1 MKPKGEFFM
10 STVNV
15 GGVDLSELCI
25 SDKEIYLPTELGVM
39 SMSLKRLLALFQ
51 DGKIKVY
58 DHNRGFGKAS
68 KNTIEATRNNLQ
80 VSTLG
85 MLRISNE
92 GVIADGNS
100 RMLGINLR
108 FMDGNITDS
117 ELDAQVT
124 ILFFL
129 HEEFMLQYQ
138 SAGRQTGHTSG
149 NKLTNP
155 ELGMGQ
161 LVQSVV
167 TSTGINP
174 NLLQTS
180 HLASLSNTIWSL
192 ANINPDDWEFS
203 NIFSS
208 RKNVKTLLDYL
219 PSELPLSL
227 NRNNKARLVNALR
240 YFEDVSNE
248 IRGSDAKSF
257 LKSGPFFGLIISEH
271 LSAFSRLQSA
281 SVLARRIVSNGVK
294 LSQYIPCLTL
304 GGEQRIRKTADKV
317 LSIICRP

>member
-1 MKPKGEFFM
+1 M

-108 FMDGNITDS
+108 FMDGNITES

-124 ILFFL
+124 ILFFFTRGIY
-129 HEEFMLQYQ
+129 EAIPKCG
-138 SAGRQTGHTSG
+138 SANWTYERQQTYKSRIRDGAIGSVRCHFYW
-149 NKLTNP
+149 NK
-155 ELGMGQ
+155 
-161 LVQSVV
+161 SKF
-167 TSTGINP
+167 I
-174 NLLQTS
+174 
-180 HLASLSNTIWSL
+180 
-192 ANINPDDWEFS
+192 ANI
-203 NIFSS
+203 
-208 RKNVKTLLDYL
+208 
-219 PSELPLSL
+219 
-227 NRNNKARLVNALR
+227 
-240 YFEDVSNE
+240 
-248 IRGSDAKSF
+248 
-257 LKSGPFFGLIISEH
+257 
-271 LSAFSRLQSA
+271 AFS
-281 SVLARRIVSNGVK
+281 
-294 LSQYIPCLTL
+294 
-304 GGEQRIRKTADKV
+304 
-317 LSIICRP
+317 